1 MKEGNHLILKQGEAE
16 RVELPALLAHVENSS
31 NVQPIDEFWQKVSGA
46 FQNEGASG
54 WLSIQVT
61 GTMWVAPLY
70 GTSHETLGQAELLKQ
85 ASDAMKRLIARNDED
100 LKKWAEKLASDTSE
114 ATD

>member
-1 MKEGNHLILKQGEAE
+1 
-16 RVELPALLAHVENSS
+16 
-31 NVQPIDEFWQKVSGA
+31 
-46 FQNEGASG
+46 
-54 WLSIQVT
+54 
-61 GTMWVAPLY
+61 LY